1 MNAGRIKML
10 RRSRI
15 RLVLCGLA
23 AVALLAAAVGDADAA
38 RRSGGGFGSRGDRT
52 YTPPAATQTAP
63 NAAAP
68 INRSITQPQA
78 QRPGTV
84 GQAAQPGGM
93 FGGRM
98 GGFMGG
104 MMAGFLGAGLLG
116 MLFGGGLLGGLS
128 GLSGMLG
135 LLLQVAL
142 VAIVARLAWS
152 WWQRRQQ
159 QQAPAYAAA
168 TAAGPSM
175 RDLNG
180 YGNPPAQ
187 QPAYGGGSGSF
198 LSGGQPGGNIEIT
211 EADFNAFEKR
221 LADVQAAYSAEDVAG
236 LRRLATPEVVSYFAE
251 ELTDNA
257 SRGVVNTVGDI
268 KLLQGDLSEAWREG
282 DTEYASVAMKYSSVD
297 FTAERDSG
305 KVVEGDKQ
313 PFERTEIWTFLR
325 SRGGEW
331 ILSAVQQA

>member
-1 MNAGRIKML
+1 V
-10 RRSRI
+10 SQ
-15 RLVLCGLA
+15 
-23 AVALLAAAVGDADAA
+23 ADAA

-68 INRSITQPQA
+68 INRSVTQPQA

-84 GQAAQPGGM
+84 GQAAPGGM

-116 MLFGGGLLGGLS
+116 MLFGGSLFGGLS
-128 GLSGMLG
+128 GLSGILG

-142 VAIVARLAWS
+142 VAIVARLAWG

-159 QQAPAYAAA
+159 QAPGYA

-175 RDLNG
+175 REANG
-180 YGNPPAQ
+180 YDNAPRQ
-187 QPAYGGGSGSF
+187 QPAYGGGLGGSGSGSF
-198 LSGGQPGGNIEIT
+198 LSGGQAGGNVEIT
-211 EADFNAFEKR
+211 EADYNAFEKR
-221 LADVQAAYSAEDVAG
+221 LADVQAAYSAEDIAK

-257 SRGVVNTVGDI
+257 SRGVVNTVSDV
-268 KLLQGDLSEAWREG
+268 KLVKGDLAEAWSEG
-282 DTEYASVAMKYSSVD
+282 DAEYATVAMLYSSVD
-297 FTAERDSG
+297 YTAERDGG
-305 KVVEGDKQ
+305 KIVEGDKQ
-313 PFERTEIWTFLR
+313 PFERTEIWTFR
-325 SRGGEW
+325 RARGGEW
-331 ILSAVQQA
+331 MLSAVQQA